1 MVKLPGHEAEW
12 RRKGVD
18 RKGKQRMSTHQG
30 KQSLVA
36 ALEGAWLEESK
47 GSKGIEWFKE
57 R

>member
-12 RRKGVD
+12 RRKRVD
-18 RKGKQRMSTHQG
+18 MKGKQRMSTHQG
-30 KQSLVA
+30 KESLVA
-36 ALEGAWLEESK
+36 ALEGVRLEESK

>member
-1 MVKLPGHEAEW
+1 MAKLPGHEAEW